1 VTTGS
6 TIDLA
11 LVTNEFSLSANVRF
25 LRASFIALCTALVGC
40 ILAFFCRRLFGAARP
55 CPGNG
60 RAAGDD
66 HHFSVRAAWHPGGFG
81 YRDRLGHLSSAG
93 GVFRLSHCAGL
104 VASVVCSLAGL
115 LFGVPYLLS
124 DKTPRIDGK
133 QLELQFEFRAP
144 STVKIPDQ
152 PDGYSIRASLY
163 LDNRQ
168 SEFAFIDWDAI
179 TENAEQ
185 VTIPGR
191 IALLT
196 HSKSRSLLAS
206 IGNAEEA
213 SQFIELKLPPSPRK
227 EDETWSDWISATQR
241 ADLTPVPKLE
251 RFAIRYRVQ
260 PVDR

>member
-1 VTTGS
+1 MHGS
-6 TIDLA
+6 CRLH
-11 LVTNEFSLSANVRF
+11 S
-25 LRASFIALCTALVGC
+25 C
-40 ILAFFCRRLFGAARP
+40 IFCRRLFGAARP

-133 QLELQFEFRAP
+133 QLELQFEF
-144 STVKIPDQ
+144 
-152 PDGYSIRASLY
+152 
-163 LDNRQ
+163 
-168 SEFAFIDWDAI
+168 
-179 TENAEQ
+179 
-185 VTIPGR
+185 
-191 IALLT
+191 
-196 HSKSRSLLAS
+196 
-206 IGNAEEA
+206 
-213 SQFIELKLPPSPRK
+213 K

>member
-1 VTTGS
+1 MHGS
-6 TIDLA
+6 CRLHSC
-11 LVTNEFSLSANVRF
+11 V
-25 LRASFIALCTALVGC
+25 
-40 ILAFFCRRLFGAARP
+40 FCRRLFDAARP
-55 CPGNG
+55 CPVNG

-66 HHFSVRAAWHPGGFG
+66 HHFSVP
-81 YRDRLGHLSSAG
+81 LGIL
-93 GVFRLSHCAGL
+93 AGL
-104 VASVVCSLAGL
+104 MIGIAFAILVRRQGFSGFLFAQGWSLLVVCSLAGL

-133 QLELQFEFRAP
+133 QLQLRFEFRAP

-152 PDGYSIRASLY
+152 SDGYSIRASLY

-168 SEFAFIDWDAI
+168 SEFAFIDWGAV

-241 ADLTPVPKLE
+241 ADLTLVPELE

>member
-1 VTTGS
+1 LRRGWS
-6 TIDLA
+6 L
-11 LVTNEFSLSANVRF
+11 LVVS
-25 LRASFIALCTALVGC
+25 I
-40 ILAFFCRRLFGAARP
+40 
-55 CPGNG
+55 
-60 RAAGDD
+60 
-66 HHFSVRAAWHPGGFG
+66 
-81 YRDRLGHLSSAG
+81 
-93 GVFRLSHCAGL
+93 
-104 VASVVCSLAGL
+104 LAGL
-115 LFGVPYLLS
+115 LFGVRYLLS
-124 DKTPRIDGK
+124 DKPPRIDGK
-133 QLELQFEFRAP
+133 QLELQFELRAP

-152 PDGYSIRASLY
+152 PDDYSIRASLY

-168 SEFAFIDWDAI
+168 SEFAFIDWGAV

>member
-1 VTTGS
+1 MHGS
-6 TIDLA
+6 CRLH
-11 LVTNEFSLSANVRF
+11 S
-25 LRASFIALCTALVGC
+25 C
-40 ILAFFCRRLFGAARP
+40 IFCRRSFGAARP

-60 RAAGDD
+60 RAVGDD

-168 SEFAFIDWDAI
+168 SEFAFITGAPSQKMPNRSQSRD
-179 TENAEQ
+179 
-185 VTIPGR
+185 VLPYSR
-191 IALLT
+191 IA
-196 HSKSRSLLAS
+196 
-206 IGNAEEA
+206 
-213 SQFIELKLPPSPRK
+213 
-227 EDETWSDWISATQR
+227 R
-241 ADLTPVPKLE
+241 ADRSSHRSVMRRK
-251 RFAIRYRVQ
+251 RRSSSS
-260 PVDR
+260 

>member
-1 VTTGS
+1 M
-6 TIDLA
+6 
-11 LVTNEFSLSANVRF
+11 RF
-25 LRASFIALCTALVGC
+25 LRAFFIALLTALVGC
-40 ILAFFCRRLFGAARP
+40 VLSFFVADYLTKLLHVPEMEGQRGMTIIFLGAPLGILAGLIIGIASAILVRRQGFFGFLFAQGW
-55 CPGNG
+55 
-60 RAAGDD
+60 
-66 HHFSVRAAWHPGGFG
+66 S
-81 YRDRLGHLSSAG
+81 LL
-93 GVFRLSHCAGL
+93 
-104 VASVVCSLAGL
+104 VVCSLAGL
-115 LFGVPYLLS
+115 LLGVPYLLS
-124 DKTPRIDGK
+124 DKPPRIDGK
-133 QLELQFEFRAP
+133 QLELQFELRAP

-168 SEFAFIDWDAI
+168 SEFAFIDWSGI
-179 TENAEQ
+179 TKNAEQ

-206 IGNAEEA
+206 IGDAEEA
-213 SQFIELKLPPSPRK
+213 AQFIDLKLPPSPRK